1 MRLLLWCLALGCWLT
16 AGAQTRYDHELEL
29 TETRFALES
38 QIHGLKWGFLNNM
51 DTGALGIAPTGFTN
65 LNTVWKGRPDQSA
78 FLLQWKPS
86 ALWWSADGLFGLT
99 TGPFFTLVPKDSAVK
114 ATGYFFTI
122 WKREN
127 TNAPF
132 KFVVDAGMQISQPVP
147 VSDFA
152 NAPVTRDVISGK
164 NNGSSK
170 ASFSRRNATESSKVF
185 KSQASGSSLLK
196 ALNSF
201 ALERSILIFSD
212 YAKLPKS
219 EISKVSDLQLKF
231 QFLPVGAKDLSE
243 GCYYEWGQLKEEGSA
258 KTDLVT
264 GFYVHVWQMD
274 KNTPRLLAAVHRFD
288 HGKKL

>member
-16 AGAQTRYDHELEL
+16 AGAQPRYDHELEL

-51 DTGALGIAPTGFTN
+51 DSGALGIGPDGFVN
-65 LNTVWKGRPDQSA
+65 LQTVWKGRSDQSA

-132 KFVVDAGMQISQPVP
+132 RFVVDAGMQMSQPVP
-147 VSDFA
+147 VSA
-152 NAPVTRDVISGK
+152 SAGAPVARDVISGK
-164 NNGSSK
+164 NSGPGK
-170 ASFSRRNATESSKVF
+170 ASFAQNTATDRSKEF
-185 KSQASGSSLLK
+185 KHLAAATSLWE

-201 ALERSILIFSD
+201 ALDRSILIFSD
-212 YAKLPKS
+212 YAKLSKS
-219 EISKVSDLQLKF
+219 QMSKVGYLKLKF
-231 QFLPVGAKDLSE
+231 QFVPAGTKELSG
-243 GCYYEWGQLKEEGSA
+243 GCYYEWGQLEDGRSSA
-258 KTDLVT
+258 EPVT

-274 KNTPRLLAAVHRFD
+274 NQTPRLLAAVHRFD